1 MTKTCS
7 KCREEKPLDAFHRSS
22 KSPTG
27 RQAQC
32 KDCSKASNDAWRAAN
47 PGRTIELRKMRDE
60 RNPGRRAEVQKRWAQ
75 AHPESLAAGSR
86 RYSER
91 HPDRKREQARQWAI
105 LNPTKRW
112 CHRKLNDAIKGGHVI
127 KDTSCQDCGTSSKR
141 LEGHHE
147 DYSKPLE
154 VVWLCKTCHEHR
166 HHGTELKQ
174 A

>member
-7 KCREEKPLDAFHRSS
+7 KCREEKPLDAFHRAS
-22 KSPTG
+22 KSKDG

-32 KDCSKASNDAWRAAN
+32 KECSRASNYAWRSAN
-47 PGRTIELRKMRDE
+47 PGRTIELRKLRDE

-75 AHPESLAAGSR
+75 AHPDALSASNR

-91 HPDRKREQARQWAI
+91 HPERKREQHRQWI
-105 LNPTKRW
+105 MLNPTKHW
-112 CHRKLNDAIKGGHVI
+112 CHRKLNEAIRCGRIVKS
-127 KDTSCQDCGTSSKR
+127 TSCQDCGTSNKR

-154 VVWLCKTCHEHR
+154 VIWLCKACHEHR
-166 HHGTELKQ
+166 HHKADLKQ